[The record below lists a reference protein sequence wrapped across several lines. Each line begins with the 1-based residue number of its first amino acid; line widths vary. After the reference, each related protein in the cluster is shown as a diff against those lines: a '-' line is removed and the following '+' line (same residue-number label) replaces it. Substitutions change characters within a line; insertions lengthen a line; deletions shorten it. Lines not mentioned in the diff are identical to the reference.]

1 MDTGRGTLSLLYGFS
16 RGVRRFFVAAIAASV
31 FSILFSFLTPQIIRF
46 TVDYVIG
53 GDAGSLPGFVLET
66 AAALGGREALAAN
79 LIFCA
84 GSVLLCALLSGVFSY
99 WSRMGVAKGTEGL
112 IRNLRI
118 GLFRHIQY
126 LPFAW
131 HSANQTGDIVQR
143 CTSDVET
150 IRNFIATQLIEVIR
164 TILLIAVALWL
175 MFSMNVTLALVSL
188 AFIPVIVLY
197 SALFHRRISRQFQQ
211 ADEAEGDLMTA
222 AQENFTGVRVVRS
235 FGREAYEREIFRK
248 KNDIFTNKWLDMGY
262 TLGLFWGVG
271 DLATGCQLLAVVCT
285 GAWLAATGSLSLGE
299 LIAFISYTQ
308 YLSGPVRSLGRT
320 LSELSKA
327 GVSAH
332 RLGEILRSEPESDPP
347 GALCPPLD
355 GDIQFDHVS
364 FRYGTQQVLRDLD
377 FTIHKGETFGIL
389 GATGSGK
396 STLASLLTRLYELP
410 GDWGAIRINGTDIR
424 DMDRAWLR
432 RHVGLVLQEP
442 FLFSTTIRENIAVAE
457 DGADLEK
464 IRESAR
470 IADIDE
476 DILGFREGYD
486 TVVGERGVTL
496 SGGQKQ
502 RIAIAR
508 TLMLDCPILI
518 FDDSLSAVDTET
530 DERIR
535 AALARRT
542 RGNTVILISHRINTL
557 MRCDRILVLEEGRM
571 ADLGTH
577 RELIAR
583 PGAYQRVYAL
593 QSDAALL
600 REAGDHLG

>member
-1 MDTGRGTLSLLYGFS
+1 M
-16 RGVRRFFVAAIAASV
+16 
-31 FSILFSFLTPQIIRF
+31 
-46 TVDYVIG
+46 
-53 GDAGSLPGFVLET
+53 
-66 AAALGGREALAAN
+66 
-79 LIFCA
+79 
-84 GSVLLCALLSGVFSY
+84 
-99 WSRMGVAKGTEGL
+99 
-112 IRNLRI
+112 
-118 GLFRHIQY
+118 
-126 LPFAW
+126 
-131 HSANQTGDIVQR
+131 
-143 CTSDVET
+143 
-150 IRNFIATQLIEVIR
+150 
-164 TILLIAVALWL
+164 
-175 MFSMNVTLALVSL
+175 
-188 AFIPVIVLY
+188 
-197 SALFHRRISRQFQQ
+197 
-211 ADEAEGDLMTA
+211 
-222 AQENFTGVRVVRS
+222 
-235 FGREAYEREIFRK
+235 
-248 KNDIFTNKWLDMGY
+248 
-262 TLGLFWGVG
+262 
-271 DLATGCQLLAVVCT
+271 
-285 GAWLAATGSLSLGE
+285 
-299 LIAFISYTQ
+299 
-308 YLSGPVRSLGRT
+308 
-320 LSELSKA
+320 
-327 GVSAH
+327 
-332 RLGEILRSEPESDPP
+332 
-347 GALCPPLD
+347 
-355 GDIQFDHVS
+355 
-364 FRYGTQQVLRDLD
+364 LRDLD

-442 FLFSTTIRENIAVAE
+442 FLFSTTIRENIAVAD

-571 ADLGTH
+571 ADLDTH